1 MAKEQTS
8 KKKIKE
14 DIPQVTNSTQPLEL
28 QTISKHLESI
38 AESLTYIKVMV
49 ACNHAP
55 KIKDGIKF
63 CPFCDVTIGKTK

>member
-1 MAKEQTS
+1 MP
-8 KKKIKE
+8 KKKINE
-14 DIPQVTNSTQPLEL
+14 DTPQVTNFAQPLELEL
-28 QTISKHLESI
+28 QTIAQHLEKIS
-38 AESLTYIKVMV
+38 ESLIYIKVMT